1 MLFRLWISLNLS
13 FNTGFATFPF
23 TIRPSSLKHYNS
35 RLHRSDLMTSS
46 CTSFLSEVNLATTYR
61 DLSSRSNGGKF
72 VLRIEDT
79 DLERFSIISASCDCI
94 VIRTSANVFWP
105 LGLQG
110 RIWITRAARTQSS
123 VWKRRVFLYSL
134 IFLFSAVLPLPSKA
148 TFVAL
153 AKVKL

>member
-1 MLFRLWISLNLS
+1 MLFVLWISLNLS

-72 VLRIEDT
+72 VLRIERHGFG
-79 DLERFSIISASCDCI
+79 E
-94 VIRTSANVFWP
+94 
-105 LGLQG
+105 G
-110 RIWITRAARTQSS
+110 RIWITRAARTRSS